1 MTFIK
6 LTHSTGSIYL
16 NLDNV
21 YSIEETGSP
30 GTDLIVSSGVT
41 TQTYSFATPTELDEA
56 LAKLKSIIRVID
68 LDQLANQL

>member
-21 YSIEETGSP
+21 YSIEESGSP
-30 GTDLIVSSGVT
+30 MTDLIITDPNSGSVV
-41 TQTYSFATPTELDEA
+41 YSFATPTELAEV
-56 LAKLKSIIRVID
+56 LAKLESILKVID
-68 LDQLANQL
+68 IDTLAAQ

>member
-21 YSIEETGSP
+21 YSIEEIGSP
-30 GTDLIVSSGVT
+30 GTDLIISSSGTSV
-41 TQTYSFATPTELDEA
+41 TYSFATPTKLDEA